1 MENAN
6 VKEKKNLLEKYAT
19 KMETV
24 LNNLIALCLT
34 DLGRLQRQKI
44 EAMITIHVHLMEIF
58 KTVVASLIR
67 LDDFNW
73 QKQNRF

>member
-6 VKEKKNLLEKYAT
+6 VKERKMLNERYAN

-58 KTVVASLIR
+58 RTVVANLIR